1 MNKEEE
7 EEEEEE
13 LCLLLKT
20 DIAKVGFQRKHGI
33 AVGADQ
39 ERDIRGRLN
48 RVLLLHS
55 YDDDAASTSRA
66 ALEKTVER
74 LLGQQ
79 APGSDPVKLAG
90 MAMEKLQLV
99 RRRPTD
105 TVAHHRKL
113 LVDAAGCTEH
123 DNLKGLLLRVAQDDA
138 ARVTDET
145 LARADALVELVDEV
159 EEALDAFFEQAYD
172 GSTSGGLLFR
182 IRLVYT
188 VPKRLGR
195 HDALSSSLS
204 IEY

>member
-1 MNKEEE
+1 MNKEEEEE

-48 RVLLLHS
+48 RVLLVHS
-55 YDDDAASTSRA
+55 NDDDDTASTSRA
-66 ALEKTVER
+66 VLEKTVER

-123 DNLKGLLLRVAQDDA
+123 DNLKGLLLRVARDDA
-138 ARVTDET
+138 LD
-145 LARADALVELVDEV
+145 VELVDEV
-159 EEALDAFFEQAYD
+159 QEALDAFFEQTYGD
-172 GSTSGGLLFR
+172 RRGHFGGVALEFG
-182 IRLVYT
+182 
-188 VPKRLGR
+188 GR
-195 HDALSSSLS
+195 RRR
-204 IEY
+204 

>member
-1 MNKEEE
+1 M
-7 EEEEEE
+7 
-13 LCLLLKT
+13 
-20 DIAKVGFQRKHGI
+20 HGI

-48 RVLLLHS
+48 RVLLVHS
-55 YDDDAASTSRA
+55 NDDDAASTSRA

-113 LVDAAGCTEH
+113 LVDAAGCTKH
-123 DNLKGLLLRVAQDDA
+123 DNLKGLLLRVARDDA
-138 ARVTDET
+138 LD
-145 LARADALVELVDEV
+145 VELVDEV
-159 EEALDAFFEQAYD
+159 EEALDAFFEQAYGD
-172 GSTSGGLLFR
+172 RRRGHFGGVALEFG
-182 IRLVYT
+182 
-188 VPKRLGR
+188 GR
-195 HDALSSSLS
+195 GMEKEKKFLN
-204 IEY
+204 

>member
-1 MNKEEE
+1 MDKEEE
-7 EEEEEE
+7 EEQEEEE

-48 RVLLLHS
+48 RVLLVHS
-55 YDDDAASTSRA
+55 NDDDDAASTSRA

-105 TVAHHRKL
+105 TVAHYRKL

-123 DNLKGLLLRVAQDDA
+123 ENLKGLLLRVARDDA

-159 EEALDAFFEQAYD
+159 EEALDAFFEQAYGD
-172 GSTSGGLLFR
+172 RRRGHLGGVALEFG
-182 IRLVYT
+182 
-188 VPKRLGR
+188 GR
-195 HDALSSSLS
+195 GLEKEKKFLN
-204 IEY
+204 